1 MHRVTAILQHLWQG
15 VADPWGFV
23 VLEAFD
29 GCDMNN
35 NNGYVHASPFT
46 TAHKTMEPDMTH
58 YGHLFAMAVAYEGPE
73 TLMYTYCN

>member
-29 GCDMNN
+29 GCDNLSQRDFWV
-35 NNGYVHASPFT
+35 GGV
-46 TAHKTMEPDMTH
+46 
-58 YGHLFAMAVAYEGPE
+58 
-73 TLMYTYCN
+73 